1 MKEMELNSIL
11 NANLSKQR
19 WVDQISK
26 NFKDEVGVDVS
37 DVPVCVFNVAK
48 SISRFKPE
56 AYVPQDIA
64 LGPYH
69 HFETHLYQMERY
81 KVAVVKAFLNSD
93 QVFSFEPL
101 VIDRL
106 RKIEP
111 VIRACYHKYLDLDDD
126 TLAWIVAIDGLFLLQ
141 VFRNHGEL
149 ERFIPK
155 KLLNYAILYRDIMVL
170 ENQMPLMILN
180 EIRKIVDDDHNN
192 GDSELLSMLRGFC
205 EVHSPL
211 KLSCNLDYSDETATR
226 YLHLL
231 DLMYHLIINNQSP
244 KRTSEHESWHPD
256 QRDDD
261 DRKIA
266 NKHHVIGNMGAIM
279 ELGEKLG
286 KVRRVGKA
294 INVIVSIP
302 WDKISSLLGF
312 GKKLDKDDGDDHPPV
327 TEIEIPSVSSLHKY
341 ARINF
346 NRTNGGIRET
356 KFVVNEATL
365 YLPVITLDTT
375 YSEVVLRN
383 LVAYEAATARS
394 DMELAQSVDLM
405 SGIIDHEEDA
415 RLLRVKGIIEGNMTN
430 KEIADLFNGMNKSNV
445 HATSNETVEQLN
457 EYYNSRPAIK
467 AWKFTKNRMRGSRK
481 VLTIVFTILAC
492 LLMIVYSFCEV
503 YGCPKLFNK
512 IT

>member
-37 DVPVCVFNVAK
+37 DVPVCVFNVSKA
-48 SISRFKPE
+48 ISRFKPE
-56 AYVPQDIA
+56 AYVPQAIA

-81 KVAVVKAFLNSD
+81 KVAVVKAFLNPG
-93 QVFSFEPL
+93 QVLSFEPL

-106 RKIEP
+106 RKIDP
-111 VIRACYHKYLDLDDD
+111 MIRACYHKYLDLDDD
-126 TLAWIVAIDGLFLLQ
+126 TLAWIVAIDGLFLLYL
-141 VFRNHGEL
+141 FRNHGEL

-180 EIRKIVDDDHNN
+180 EIRKILDDDHSN

-205 EVHSPL
+205 EVYSPL
-211 KLSCNLDYSDETATR
+211 KLCCDLDYSDKTATS

-231 DLMYHLIINNQSP
+231 DLMYHLIVNNQSP
-244 KRTSEHESWHPD
+244 KQASKQESWH
-256 QRDDD
+256 REIDDD
-261 DRKIA
+261 DREIA
-266 NKHHVIGNMGAIM
+266 KKHHVIGNMGTIM
-279 ELGEKLG
+279 ELGEQLG

-294 INVIVSIP
+294 INVILSIP

-312 GKKLDKDDGDDHPPV
+312 GKKLDKDDGDDHPRV
-327 TEIEIPSVSSLHKY
+327 TEIEIPSVSSLSKY

-346 NRTNGGIRET
+346 NCTNGGIRDM
-356 KFVVNEATL
+356 KFVVTEATL
-365 YLPVITLDTT
+365 YLPVITLNT

-383 LVAYEAATARS
+383 LIAYEAAISRS
-394 DMELAQSVDLM
+394 AMELAQFIDLM
-405 SGIIDHEEDA
+405 SGIIDQEADV
-415 RLLRVKGIIEGNMTN
+415 RLLKGKGIIEGSMTN
-430 KEIADLFNGMNKSNV
+430 KEIVDLFNGMNMTNV
-445 HATSNETVEQLN
+445 HARSNETVEQLN

-467 AWKFTKNRMRGSRK
+467 AWKFTKKRMRGSRK
-481 VLTIVFTILAC
+481 ALTVMLTVLAC
-492 LLMIVYSFCEV
+492 ILMIVYSFCEV